1 MFYFVLV
8 DLPTLFGDTMTVA
21 TLGIYVTLYTRTIFV
36 PMRHSKLV

>member
-21 TLGIYVTLYTRTIFV
+21 TLGTYVTLYTFV